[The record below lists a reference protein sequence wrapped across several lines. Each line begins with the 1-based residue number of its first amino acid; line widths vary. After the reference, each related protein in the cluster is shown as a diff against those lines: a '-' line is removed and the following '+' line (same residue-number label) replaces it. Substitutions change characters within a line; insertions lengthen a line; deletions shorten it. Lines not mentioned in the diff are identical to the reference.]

1 MGSPASKEN
10 RSRELKP
17 YAALRAE
24 MVERNIAARG
34 VGDDLVLD
42 AMRKVP
48 RELFLPKNL
57 REFAYE
63 DSPLPI
69 AGEQTISQPYIVA
82 FMAEALMLKGGEKV
96 LEIGAGSGYA
106 AAVLSEIAVS
116 VYTVERLGQLAGKA
130 AGLLAELG
138 YDNVHVLHG
147 DGTKGWPEHAPYD
160 AIVVAAG
167 GPQVPESLKEQ
178 LKIGGRLVIPVGADQ
193 RTQELVRVVR
203 VSKDEYRSEDIA
215 DVRFVPLIGEE
226 GWPGAQGE
234 GRARRAGRSALQ
246 ARKRW
251 CGISLTPRNLSP
263 RSRRPISIR

>member
-1 MGSPASKEN
+1 MGVPASKGVLSSDVTSFP
-10 RSRELKP
+10 SRRQK
-17 YAALRAE
+17 
-24 MVERNIAARG
+24 MVERDIAARG
-34 VGDDLVLD
+34 VRDELILD

-48 RELFLPKNL
+48 RELFLPEKL

-63 DSPLPI
+63 DTPLPI

-82 FMAEALMLKGGEKV
+82 FMAEALTLKGGEKV

-106 AAVLSEIAVS
+106 AAVLSEIAAN
-116 VYTVERLGQLAGKA
+116 VYTVERLGPLAEKA
-130 AGLLAELG
+130 AALLSELG

-147 DGTKGWPEHAPYD
+147 DGTRGWPEHSPYD

-193 RTQELVRVVR
+193 RSQELVRVTR
-203 VSKDEYRSEDIA
+203 VSADEYRSEDIA

-226 GWPGAQGE
+226 GWTTFTGDS
-234 GRARRAGRSALQ
+234 RTYARRAPHPVSWDEEALVRTL
-246 ARKRW
+246 ADAAE
-251 CGISLTPRNLSP
+251 SF
-263 RSRRPISIR
+263 